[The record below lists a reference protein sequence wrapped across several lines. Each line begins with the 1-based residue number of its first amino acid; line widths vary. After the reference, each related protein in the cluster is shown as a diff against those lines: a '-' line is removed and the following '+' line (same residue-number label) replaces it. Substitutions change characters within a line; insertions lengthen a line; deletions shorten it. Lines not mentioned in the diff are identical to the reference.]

1 MLSNPEVFALT
12 IPFGV
17 VLICL
22 IVESSS
28 LGTSKAVGKL
38 IKLLLGALGIF
49 GFIVA
54 FTGSSYFGVLVG
66 SLGISALSASMLGM
80 IVIKNIKVLRDRK
93 I

>member
-28 LGTSKAVGKL
+28 LGTSKAVSAS
-38 IKLLLGALGIF
+38 IKMLLGALGIF

-54 FTGSSYFGVLVG
+54 FTGASYFGLLVG
-66 SLGISALSASMLGM
+66 RFGVSALSASMLGM
-80 IVIKNIKVLRDRK
+80 IVINNIKILRDNK

>member
-1 MLSNPEVFALT
+1 MLSNLEVFALT

-28 LGTSKAVGKL
+28 LGTAKAVGAA

-54 FTGSSYFGVLVG
+54 FTGASYFGVLVG
-66 SLGISALSASMLGM
+66 SFGVSALSASMLGM
-80 IVIKNIKVLRDRK
+80 IVIKNINVLRGNK
-93 I
+93 L